1 MGRLITRRKPGDLP
15 LSNINSLS
23 GKKVVVIMFRK
34 LYLFIV
40 VVFCGV
46 AVAQQDSVIVLKQL
60 DLVDFQLNNFST
72 AQKVTSLSDSL
83 ISKNQPSLTDLL
95 RNNSTIY
102 FKENGK
108 GMVSSSSFRGTTAQQ
123 TAVVWN
129 GININSQFNGQ
140 TDFNTVNT
148 REFNSI
154 AIRAGGGS
162 VLYGSGAIGGSI
174 HLNNDIKFEK
184 GFSNQIQLNY
194 GSFETIGAH
203 YDVLVSDEKKVFK
216 ASVTHNA
223 SKNEYPYIG
232 YNKKNQNGDYFNT
245 SFATQVGIQ
254 LYKNTFLK
262 YFTHIYD
269 GSRNFSGTIASPS
282 KSKYINYDVR
292 NLVEL
297 SNYQRKLTSKLKVAY
312 LTESYKYFENKN
324 TSNFSFANGKTVIAK
339 YDGLYSF
346 TPKAQLNAI
355 IDFTRNS
362 GLGSDISQNNR
373 EITSFSLLFKQQL
386 FQYLTY
392 EASLRKESTSNYES
406 PLLYSFGM
414 QLKPMRWYSVL
425 ISGSKNYRIPTFNDL
440 YWQESGN
447 LLLKPE
453 SSQQFEVTN
462 ELKVAKSIVFT
473 TTFYQTKLQD
483 MLRWLPNSNGT
494 WQPINTDKVSIFGFE
509 TQMTFKKKI
518 QQSVFEVKA
527 MYSYTNS
534 KDEKTQKQL
543 IYVPFHLFNG
553 TVSYQYKSFGA
564 FYQSTF
570 NGLVYT
576 SSDNESSLKE
586 YLVFNAG
593 IDYNFKKINT
603 LVGLQINNLENK
615 PYQNVLS
622 RPLPGRHIM
631 MNMNFKF

>member
-1 MGRLITRRKPGDLP
+1 
-15 LSNINSLS
+15 
-23 GKKVVVIMFRK
+23 MFRK

-40 VVFCGV
+40 FVFSGV

-60 DLVDFQLNNFST
+60 ELIDFQLNTFST

-83 ISKNQPSLTDLL
+83 IVKNQPSLTELL

-108 GMVSSSSFRGTTAQQ
+108 GMVSSPSFRGTTAQQ

-154 AIRAGGGS
+154 AVRAGGGS

-174 HLNNDIKFEK
+174 HLNNEIKFEK
-184 GFSNQIQLNY
+184 AFSNQIQLNY

-232 YNKKNQNGDYFNT
+232 YNKKNQNGEYFNT
-245 SFATQVGIQ
+245 SFASQLGIQ

-282 KSKYINYDVR
+282 KSNYLNYDVR
-292 NLVEL
+292 NLLEL
-297 SNYQRKLTSKLKVAY
+297 SNYKGKLTSKLKVAY
-312 LTESYKYFENKN
+312 LTESYKYLENKN
-324 TSNFSFANGKTVIAK
+324 TANFSFANGNTFVVK
-339 YDGLYSF
+339 YDGLYQF
-346 TPKAQLNAI
+346 TPKIQLNGI
-355 IDFTRNS
+355 FDFTRNS
-362 GLGSDISQNNR
+362 GVGSDITQNTR
-373 EITSFSLLFKQQL
+373 EITSFSLLFKHKV
-386 FQYLTY
+386 FRFLTY

-406 PLLYSFGM
+406 PLLYSLGM
-414 QLKPMRWYSVL
+414 QIKPTKWYSLLV
-425 ISGSKNYRIPTFNDL
+425 SGSKNYRIPTFNDL
-440 YWQESGN
+440 YWQGSGN

-453 SSQQFEVTN
+453 SSQQFEITN
-462 ELKVAKSIVFT
+462 QFSVAKRLVFS

-483 MLRWLPNSNGT
+483 MLRWLPNSTGF
-494 WQPINTDKVSIFGFE
+494 WQPINTDKVTILGFE
-509 TQMTFKKKI
+509 AQLNYKKKI
-518 QQSVFEVKA
+518 LQSVFEFKA

-534 KDEKTQKQL
+534 KNEKTQKQL
-543 IYVPFHLFNG
+543 VYVPFHLFNG
-553 TVSYQYKSFGA
+553 TISYQFKSFGA

-586 YLVFNAG
+586 YLVSNAG

-603 LVGLQINNLENK
+603 LIGLQINNVENK

-631 MNMNFKF
+631 MNINFKF